1 MQFNEIKKEMAE
13 VNFETRRLDSN
24 DYFEAVIVKDEFLKL
39 TEKLEKFFGP
49 PVWPSKNKLSTQ
61 IEEAINEFGG
71 VRSDQTLYFWSQE
84 SDTIFA
90 MLWPWADGSHI
101 TLKLAKK

>member
-1 MQFNEIKKEMAE
+1 MQFSEIKKEIAG
-13 VNFETRRLDSN
+13 VNFETRRLDSD
-24 DYFEAVIVKDEFLKL
+24 DYFEAVIVKDELLKL

-49 PVWPSKNKLSTQ
+49 PALSSKSKLSTQ
-61 IEEAINEFGG
+61 IKEAIKEFGG

-90 MLWPWADGSHI
+90 MLWPWADRSHI